1 MHNFASFRVLNG
13 TEEEKE
19 EEEEEEEE
27 EERKE
32 EKSTMRWTRAE
43 EGEGEG
49 KQRKKDFCLFHLF
62 FPRKRKEKSFI
73 RFLLS

>member
-1 MHNFASFRVLNG
+1 MCETKKTTDDFRHIKINNTMHNFASFRVLNG

-43 EGEGEG
+43 EEEGEG
-49 KQRKKDFCLFHLF
+49 GLVFCCF
-62 FPRKRKEKSFI
+62 
-73 RFLLS
+73 RF

>member
-19 EEEEEEEE
+19 EEEGEEEE

-49 KQRKKDFCLFHLF
+49 GLVFCCFLF
-62 FPRKRKEKSFI
+62 
-73 RFLLS
+73 